1 MSSITGD
8 PTQKPSLKAGIYKDL
23 GKFLA
28 FNRKSTESVDEIL
41 NRKEL
46 EETMSSTHI
55 LWSNASATSLSFE
68 RAEIWNFFLIVMLLF
83 LLAES
88 LLGLPVANFSISSK
102 RL

>member
-46 EETMSSTHI
+46 EETMSSTH
-55 LWSNASATSLSFE
+55 SATNLSFE